1 MPSPTTRE
9 IGATQFENV
18 RARLDAGF
26 GFFED
31 GPFLYVLLDMATHQ
45 IDVLLRPASAATA
58 SPRRGARAEAR
69 SRKSRKESSCSG
81 SPARAPL
88 AA

>member
-1 MPSPTTRE
+1 MPSPTALE

-31 GPFLYVLLDMATHQ
+31 GPFHPHSVRQT
-45 IDVLLRPASAATA
+45 
-58 SPRRGARAEAR
+58 
-69 SRKSRKESSCSG
+69 SG
-81 SPARAPL
+81 RCGRL